1 MFEIGF
7 SEVLVISA
15 IALVVLGPE
24 KLPKLA
30 AQLGRW
36 TGRARAMAR
45 QLRTQLEQEAHLQE
59 IKRAAEQFKAAASS
73 TSSTPPPV
81 APAPVEAAAATH
93 ADFNP
98 HNGFTEQ
105 AANADQPPVEPSTGI
120 HKTP

>member
-30 AQLGRW
+30 AQVGRW

-59 IKRAAEQFKAAASS
+59 VKRAAEQFKTAASS
-73 TSSTPPPV
+73 QPSTPP
-81 APAPVEAAAATH
+81 AAAKPAEDPVTQ
-93 ADFNP
+93 ADFNSQ
-98 HNGFTEQ
+98 NGFSER
-105 AANADQPPVEPSTGI
+105 AANADQPPVEPSAGI